1 MYVLDIASGP
11 SEDIS
16 GVTFT
21 AKIIDDKILNKL
33 KLWFDLKGIQ
43 EKSQCVWLKEL

>member
-1 MYVLDIASGP
+1 MYVLDITPGP
-11 SEDIS
+11 SEGVS

-21 AKIIDDKILNKL
+21 VNIIDDKILNKL

-43 EKSQCVWLKEL
+43 EKSQYVWLKEL